1 MSQLTRTQKQFILLG
16 ALVAAILIV
25 IAVFLFKPPSIS
37 KGPAYIAPKVETRIP
52 RDLLERPE
60 YRQLELRV
68 ELPVVP
74 GRMGRDN
81 PFEPY

>member
-1 MSQLTRTQKQFILLG
+1 MPQLTRTQKQLILLG
-16 ALVAAILIV
+16 VLVAAILIV
-25 IAVFLFKPPSIS
+25 IAVFMFKPPSITR
-37 KGPAYIAPKVETRIP
+37 GPVYVAPQVETRIP
-52 RDLLERPE
+52 NDLLERPE
-60 YRQLELRV
+60 YRKLELRV